1 MKNLVKIGL
10 LVFAM
15 LWPNFATLAQE
26 SARPNIQPT
35 FQPFVDV
42 GETHRYARAIATL
55 KEEGIVEGFPIGT
68 FLPERPVNR
77 AETVKLLIETFANQT
92 AAEPPLD
99 VTLETSLT
107 PLPFT
112 DIEHGAWYENYI
124 ELAYEWGIV
133 KGYDDNT
140 FRPERSVNLAEALK
154 MMFLVKGTE
163 VDLTTAVLEIDPAFD
178 VPAQAWFA
186 PYLQYA
192 LDHSIIYK
200 DRDGNLNPGREL
212 TRGEIGELLFRL
224 THPGVYTG
232 NIQYGKATFYADF
245 FQNDGTASG
254 ESFDQ
259 GKLTAAHPT
268 LPFGTWVRVTNLKSG
283 ATVEVIINDR
293 GPYGDPERII
303 DLSKSAFEKI
313 AKLSTGVIRVE
324 VEVMGSIE

>member
-1 MKNLVKIGL
+1 M
-10 LVFAM
+10 
-15 LWPNFATLAQE
+15 
-26 SARPNIQPT
+26 
-35 FQPFVDV
+35 
-42 GETHRYARAIATL
+42 
-55 KEEGIVEGFPIGT
+55 
-68 FLPERPVNR
+68 
-77 AETVKLLIETFANQT
+77 
-92 AAEPPLD
+92 
-99 VTLETSLT
+99 
-107 PLPFT
+107 
-112 DIEHGAWYENYI
+112 
-124 ELAYEWGIV
+124 
-133 KGYDDNT
+133 
-140 FRPERSVNLAEALK
+140 
-154 MMFLVKGTE
+154 
-163 VDLTTAVLEIDPAFD
+163 
-178 VPAQAWFA
+178 
-186 PYLQYA
+186 
-192 LDHSIIYK
+192 
-200 DRDGNLNPGREL
+200 
-212 TRGEIGELLFRL
+212 FRL